1 MRYRRLRIQDLLREE
16 ISLIIQRDLRDPG
29 VGFVTILDVR
39 VSEDLKIAKVMC
51 TIYGSDEEKKKTLL
65 ALKRSRGFVKF
76 LLGQRVKLKYIPD
89 INFVL
94 DDVYEKAMRI
104 EEILKREASVR
115 KD

>member
-29 VGFVTILDVR
+29 VGFVTILDVK

-51 TIYGSDEEKKKTLL
+51 SIYGTDEEKKKTLQ
-65 ALKRSRGFVKF
+65 ALKRSRGYVKF

-89 INFVL
+89 INFFL
-94 DDVYEKAMRI
+94 DDVYEKALRI
-104 EEILKREASVR
+104 EEILKREANVR